1 MLLGTL
7 GASLLRNILT
17 GRGIDRAGK
26 RRGRGINRAGEGVIR
41 AGYGS
46 HSSKMDF

>member
-7 GASLLRNILT
+7 GVSLLGNLLT
-17 GRGIDRAGK
+17 GRGT
-26 RRGRGINRAGEGVIR
+26 NRAGESVIR